1 METKIIDGKAIA
13 KNIISEVVRE
23 IKLLKVKGI
32 KPKLVT
38 IQVGENSASSVYVNQ
53 QKKSCKKVD
62 INYELKTFATDITEI
77 DLIEEIDR
85 LNRQQDVTGVILQM
99 PVPKTIDGR
108 KIQASIAPEKD
119 VEGVNPT
126 NIGWLLYG
134 NPLLAPCT
142 ALAVKEII
150 DSTGIALYGKQAVVV
165 GHSDI
170 VGKPVALL
178 LLNEFAT
185 VSVCHI
191 ATTQAG
197 MLEQYVRIADILVVA
212 VGKPNVV
219 AGEWVKQG
227 AVVVDVGINRVDDK
241 IVGDVTSEKAI
252 GRASFITPV
261 PGGVGPVTTAILLK
275 NVIKAAKWTEKQQ

>member
-13 KNIISEVVRE
+13 NNIISEVVRE

-38 IQVGENSASSVYVNQ
+38 IQVGKNPASSVYVNQ
-53 QKKSCKKVD
+53 QKKSCEKVD

-126 NIGWLLYG
+126 NMGWLLYG
-134 NPLLAPCT
+134 SPLLAPCT

-197 MLEQYVRIADILVVA
+197 MLEQYVRIADVLVVA
-212 VGKPNVV
+212 VGKPSVV

-275 NVIKAAKWTEKQQ
+275 NVIKAAKWMEKQQ

>member
-77 DLIEEIDR
+77 DLIEEIHR
-85 LNRQQDVTGVILQM
+85 LNRQQDVTGIILQM

>member
-38 IQVGENSASSVYVNQ
+38 IQIGENPISSVYVNQ
-53 QKKSCKKVD
+53 QKKSCEKVD

-77 DLIEEIDR
+77 DLIEEIHR
-85 LNRQQDVTGVILQM
+85 LNRQQDVTGIILQM

-108 KIQASIAPEKD
+108 KIQASITPEKD

-126 NIGWLLYG
+126 NMGWLLYG
-134 NPLLAPCT
+134 SPLLAPCT

-197 MLEQYVRIADILVVA
+197 MLEQYVRIADVLVVPL
-212 VGKPNVV
+212 VSQMSLQVNG
-219 AGEWVKQG
+219 
-227 AVVVDVGINRVDDK
+227 
-241 IVGDVTSEKAI
+241 
-252 GRASFITPV
+252 
-261 PGGVGPVTTAILLK
+261 
-275 NVIKAAKWTEKQQ
+275 

>member
-126 NIGWLLYG
+126 NMGWLLYG
-134 NPLLAPCT
+134 SPLLAPCT

>member
-85 LNRQQDVTGVILQM
+85 LNREQDVTGIILQM
-99 PVPKTIDGR
+99 PMPKTIDGR

>member
-85 LNRQQDVTGVILQM
+85 LNREQDVTGIILQM
-99 PVPKTIDGR
+99 PMPKTIDGR
-108 KIQASIAPEKD
+108 KIRASIAPEKD